1 MKVIIAN
8 DHGAV
13 ALKKKLIT
21 YMESRGITVVNLG
34 TDNENSVDYPDM
46 ARKACSE
53 YLKGGYDFGILLCGT
68 GIGISI
74 AANKIE
80 GIRAA
85 LPQNSYAAKMA
96 KEHNNANFLV
106 FGGRIEYS
114 EPPESILDAY
124 LKASYDPESRHG
136 RRVSKLKTIPAAETL
151 RHLVIWK
158 LKTELSA
165 EEKKSAAAEIKKR
178 LEALN
183 GRIPGLISLTVQ
195 TLLTDTSSGDLL
207 LDSCFT
213 GKAELDAYQQNPE
226 HLDAAA
232 YVRSV
237 TESRSC
243 ADYRF

>member
-13 ALKKKLIT
+13 VLKKKLIT

-53 YLKGGYDFGILLCGT
+53 YLKGDYDFGILLCGT

-106 FGGRIEYS
+106 FGGRIEYA
-114 EPPESILDAY
+114 EPPETILEAF
-124 LKASYDPESRHG
+124 LKADFDPESRHG
-136 RRVSKLKTIPAAETL
+136 RRVSKLKTVPAADTL
-151 RHLVIWK
+151 RHLVMWK

-165 EEKKSAAAEIKKR
+165 EEKNSAAAEIKKR

-183 GRIPGLISLTVQ
+183 GRIPGLISLTVHS
-195 TLLTDTSSGDLL
+195 LLTETSGGDLL

-213 GKAELDAYQQNPE
+213 GKAALDNYQKNPE
-226 HLDAAA
+226 HLEAAA

-237 TESRSC
+237 TESRNC
-243 ADYRF
+243 ADYCF